1 VTTIAEIASAEYVL
15 LTTFK
20 KDGTGV
26 GTPLWVGR
34 DGDGLVVWT
43 PTDTW
48 KVKRIRRDPRVTV
61 APCDFRGN
69 PKGPE
74 VEGKGEILDSTETER
89 VRDILSKKYG
99 IKGRLLIAGSKL
111 RRGSDGT
118 IGIRVSA
125 I

>member
-1 VTTIAEIASAEYVL
+1 MTTIAEIAKAEYVL

-26 GTPLWVGR
+26 GTPLWAAR

-48 KVKRIRRDPRVTV
+48 KVKRLRRNSRVTV

-69 PKGPE
+69 VKGE
-74 VEGKGEILDSTETER
+74 TVEGKGEILDAAATENAR
-89 VRDILSKKYG
+89 KLIAKKYG
-99 IKGRLLIAGSKL
+99 IKGYIGIIGSKI
-111 RRGSDGT
+111 RRGSSGT

-125 I
+125 V